1 MSSRG
6 ESEKFELSSDGL
18 EDPIQAAQLVPE
30 PDTIVHRRG
39 DPACLFGTGFVE
51 LIHKLPADI
60 VHYFVHRCMV
70 GYGLTVAIV
79 LMDYSATIL
88 EACLSADEH
97 TMIVML
103 CNQLRIWLD
112 LSPSYDGDPELIPDD
127 YFAIID
133 AINHEECAPIDH
145 DIDLVRRL
153 KCIMEDRFVA
163 SLAAYFA
170 SDAKMC
176 IAIQHEEIV
185 HLCDML
191 MRFI

>member
-1 MSSRG
+1 MSSSV
-6 ESEKFELSSDGL
+6 EPEKVGPSSDGL
-18 EDPIQAAQLVPE
+18 EGSIQAAQLEAE
-30 PDTIVHRRG
+30 PSTIDHHRG
-39 DPACLFGTGFVE
+39 DPACLFGTEFVE
-51 LIHKLPADI
+51 LIHKLPAVI
-60 VHYFVHRCMV
+60 VHYFVLKHMV

-97 TMIVML
+97 AMIVML
-103 CNQLRIWLD
+103 CNQLKVWLD
-112 LSPSYDGDPELIPDD
+112 LSPSYDGDPERIPDD

-145 DIDLVRRL
+145 DIELVRRL
-153 KCIMEDRFVA
+153 KCIMENRFVA
-163 SLAAYFA
+163 SLTAYFA

-185 HLCDML
+185 HLCNML

>member
-1 MSSRG
+1 MSSSG
-6 ESEKFELSSDGL
+6 EPKKVGSVHD
-18 EDPIQAAQLVPE
+18 DPECVVQTTQHEPE
-30 PDTIVHRRG
+30 PSTIDHRRS
-39 DPACLFGTGFVE
+39 DPACLFGTEFVE
-51 LIHKLPADI
+51 LIHKLPAVI
-60 VHYFVHRCMV
+60 VHYFVLRRMV

-97 TMIVML
+97 AMIVML
-103 CNQLRIWLD
+103 CNQLKVWLD
-112 LSPSYDGDPELIPDD
+112 LSPSYDGDPERIPDD

-145 DIDLVRRL
+145 DIELVRRL
-153 KCIMEDRFVA
+153 KCIMENRFVA
-163 SLAAYFA
+163 SLTAYFA

-185 HLCDML
+185 HLCNML

>member
-1 MSSRG
+1 MSSSVEPEKV
-6 ESEKFELSSDGL
+6 ESSRDDYECVVQTTQLGTKSS
-18 EDPIQAAQLVPE
+18 
-30 PDTIVHRRG
+30 TIDHRRS
-39 DPACLFGTGFVE
+39 DPACLFGTEFVE
-51 LIHKLPADI
+51 LIHKLPAVI
-60 VHYFVHRCMV
+60 VHYFVHRRMV

-103 CNQLRIWLD
+103 CNQLRVWLD
-112 LSPSYDGDPELIPDD
+112 LSPSYDGDPEHIPDD

-163 SLAAYFA
+163 SLTAYFA
-170 SDAKMC
+170 SDSKMC
-176 IAIQHEEIV
+176 IMIQHEEIV